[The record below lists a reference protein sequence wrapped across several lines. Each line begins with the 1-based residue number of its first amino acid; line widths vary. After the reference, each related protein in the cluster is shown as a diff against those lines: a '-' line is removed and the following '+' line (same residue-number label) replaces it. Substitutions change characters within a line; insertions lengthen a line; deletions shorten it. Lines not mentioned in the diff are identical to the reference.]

1 MVWLNLTYEFIS
13 YLMCYS
19 TPLYERPLINKP
31 APPDANH
38 TDVTH
43 DPEALH
49 ALLELLARLMAR
61 HHASQTHATAET
73 APPDALI
80 DKGPHSD
87 GPT

>member
-1 MVWLNLTYEFIS
+1 MS
-13 YLMCYS
+13 RYS
-19 TPLYERPLINKP
+19 TPLYERPLISKTV
-31 APPDANH
+31 PPDAEP
-38 TDVTH
+38 TH
-43 DPEALH
+43 DPETLH
-49 ALLELLARLMAR
+49 ALLELLAHLMAR

>member
-1 MVWLNLTYEFIS
+1 MS
-13 YLMCYS
+13 RYS
-19 TPLYERPLINKP
+19 TPLYERPLISKP
-31 APPDANH
+31 VPPDAKP
-38 TDVTH
+38 TH

-61 HHASQTHATAET
+61 HHASHTHATAET

-87 GPT
+87 GPI